1 MEGTQVFVTD
11 ELTTGLLTQ
20 ACWEESPPCMLVE
33 NLGWES
39 GFRGSGLLPG
49 DRIIAVDGV
58 PLARPPNGAA
68 QALLI
73 GQYQEY
79 LHWQKANRR
88 ENDQVRLTVRR
99 KQAPQGWQ
107 TLEVEGSL
115 RARRTYRS
123 AENRMLVWNG
133 GPDTYE
139 RDGFNDAWS
148 TWLEALQKRV
158 CNTFCQA
165 RFRIGLTTPY
175 EYKSLLE
182 ERPRVERMMT
192 RYPGPFAEAVR
203 GDYEATLARLRGEA
217 YALGEAELAYRKAD
231 EERAA
236 AVSGLAKQAWAAA
249 LDTVKAETLPAFPA
263 QHPIHGQREAVAGK
277 CVVLERLPTR
287 QWISEAGHGWF
298 VAGDANQGRYFLDME
313 SRGALRML
321 RALRRYTRLVSP
333 MIREEYTL
341 LGRIL
346 PEPRVVMV
354 DGRSTWG
361 LQLEL
366 LAALIGDALFVD
378 VRQGEGDTS
387 PFAGEEGLLKPRTA
401 LPPAEASPRD
411 VLECLIDCIKAGDL
425 TVWRQL
431 FADWLVRSNHD
442 GTPQVCYRM
451 QRPTDD
457 DFERSRAS
465 FAGRLWD
472 ARVAWIGEPRVVTR
486 GDEFPGASRVEEVE
500 AELQHI
506 GKFDGEY
513 RGFLDV
519 TVHRWWTLQRIDNG
533 PWRIATLQ
541 GI

>member
-1 MEGTQVFVTD
+1 MEGTQVFVSD
-11 ELTTGLLTQ
+11 ELTTGLLTMPY
-20 ACWEESPPCMLVE
+20 WDESPPCLLVE

-58 PLARPPNGAA
+58 PLSRPPNGAA
-68 QALLI
+68 QAMLV

-79 LHWQKANRR
+79 LHWQKNSRR
-88 ENDQVRLTVRR
+88 ENDRVRLTVRR
-99 KQAPQGWQ
+99 KQPPQGWQ
-107 TLEVEGSL
+107 TLELEGPL
-115 RARRTYRS
+115 RAKRSYRT
-123 AENRMLVWNG
+123 AENRALVWEN

-139 RDGFNDAWS
+139 RDGFNDAWP

-158 CNTFCQA
+158 RDTFCQA
-165 RFRIGLTTPY
+165 RFRVGLTTPY
-175 EYKSLLE
+175 EYKTLLE
-182 ERPRVERMMT
+182 ERPRVERLIS

-203 GDYEATLARLRGEA
+203 SDFEATLARLRGQL
-217 YALGEAELAYRKAD
+217 YTLGEAELAYRKAD

-236 AVSGLAKQAWAAA
+236 AVAEFAKQAWTAA
-249 LDTVKAETLPAFPA
+249 LDTVKAETIPAFPA

-298 VAGDANQGRYFLDME
+298 FAGDASQGRYFLDME
-313 SRGALRML
+313 SRGAVRML
-321 RALRRYTRLVSP
+321 RALRRYTRLVSTT
-333 MIREEYTL
+333 IREQYTL
-341 LGRIL
+341 LGRVL

-361 LQLEL
+361 LQIEL

-378 VRQGEGDTS
+378 VRQGEGETS
-387 PFAGEEGLLKPRTA
+387 AFAGEEGLLKPRTA
-401 LPPAEASPRD
+401 LPPEDAPPQD
-411 VLECLIDCIKAGDL
+411 VLACMIDCIKAGDL
-425 TVWRQL
+425 SVWRQL

-451 QRPTDD
+451 QQATDN

-465 FAGRLWD
+465 FARRLWD
-472 ARVAWIGEPRVVTR
+472 ARVAWVGEPRVVTS
-486 GDEFPGASRVEEVE
+486 GSEFPGAPRVEEVE
-500 AELQHI
+500 AEIEHI
-506 GKFDGEY
+506 GQFDGEY

-519 TVHRWWTLQRIDNG
+519 TVHRWWVLQRIDNG
-533 PWRIATLQ
+533 PWRIATPQ

>member
-1 MEGTQVFVTD
+1 MLVID
-11 ELTTGLLTQ
+11 ELSTGLLTH
-20 ACWEESPPCMLVE
+20 ACWDESPPCLLVE

-49 DRIIAVDGV
+49 DRIVAVDGV
-58 PLARPPNGAA
+58 PLARPPDGAA
-68 QALLI
+68 QGMLL
-73 GQYQEY
+73 GQYQEP
-79 LHWQKANRR
+79 LHWQKNHRR
-88 ENDQVRLTVRR
+88 ENDRVRLTVRR
-99 KQAPQGWQ
+99 KQSPQGWQ
-107 TLEVEGSL
+107 ALEVEGSL
-115 RARRTYRS
+115 RAKRSYRT
-123 AENRMLVWNG
+123 AENRALVWEN

-139 RDGFNDAWS
+139 RDGFNDAW
-148 TWLEALQKRV
+148 TAWLEALQKRV
-158 CNTFCQA
+158 RNTFCQA
-165 RFRIGLTTPY
+165 RFRVGLTTRY

-182 ERPRVERMMT
+182 ERPRVERMIS

-203 GDYEATLARLRGEA
+203 SDFEATLERLRGPI

-236 AVSGLAKQAWAAA
+236 AITELAKQAWTTA
-249 LDTVKAETLPAFPA
+249 LDTARTETITAFPA

-298 VAGDANQGRYFLDME
+298 FAGDASQGRYFLDME
-313 SRGALRML
+313 SLGSIRML
-321 RALRRYTRLVSP
+321 RALRRYTKLVSP

-341 LGRIL
+341 LGRVL
-346 PEPRVVMV
+346 PKPRLVMV
-354 DGRSTWG
+354 NGSSTWG
-361 LQLEL
+361 LQIEL
-366 LAALIGDALFVD
+366 LAALIGGALFVD
-378 VRQGEGDTS
+378 VRQGEGEIS
-387 PFAGEEGLLKPRTA
+387 AFAGEEGLLKPRTA
-401 LPPAEASPRD
+401 LPADDATPQA
-411 VLECLIDCIKAGDL
+411 VLACMIDCIKAGDL

-431 FADWLVRSNHD
+431 FADWLVRANHD

-451 QRPTDD
+451 QHASDD

-472 ARVAWIGEPRVVTR
+472 ARVAWIGEPRVITS
-486 GDEFPGASRVEEVE
+486 GNEFAGAPRVEEVE
-500 AELQHI
+500 AEIEHVGQ
-506 GKFDGEY
+506 FEGEY

-519 TVHRWWTLQRIDNG
+519 TVHRWWVLQRIDNG